1 MKKGEAMTVH
11 KIQFNRNS
19 IIVRLLLPMLVV
31 LLLQSLLFAETI
43 FHGGV
48 ISELNNNAM
57 DILNERVFRRKGYL
71 ENDILQRWTNF
82 SKFEYDVQE
91 KMKSFLLERDIQFS
105 ELQSNQDLITEFL
118 VESVDY
124 TVAALRQ
131 HMVTGIFIVLQGK
144 NEIRYPGIYFRDL
157 DPLFNPND
165 NSDISME
172 KGPSSIAKTSGI
184 SLGRDWTP
192 QFILAEDDDSSN
204 FFYKPYKI
212 TKAYPDSKFSD
223 LGYWSKPFRL
233 SQYDMEVITYSIP
246 LINDDGESYGV
257 IGIELTTDYL
267 RKILHYDEIIEN
279 RQGSY
284 VLGINSEDDMVF
296 ENVVSSG
303 SILKTIIGND
313 KKLVFNKEAKYNK
326 IYELRSSRSE
336 TKTVYGSI
344 HNLNLYN
351 RNSPFE
357 KDKWVLI
364 GIVEEDNLLKAAK
377 QVKFAVIIALIIYLI
392 IGVIGIILAGMIF
405 VMPIKT
411 LVKKLSNSN
420 PQEVITLEKINITE
434 IDNLAY
440 AIEVLSSKVS
450 DSASKLSQIIGMV
463 NIPIG
468 AFEHSLDE
476 DKVFCTDGF
485 FNIIGMERYNTDTQY
500 IDYMDFYNILEIIQN
515 YPENNL
521 EDIYRYVKKDNSII
535 WIRLNIQ
542 ETHGKVL
549 GIIEDVTDEVM
560 EKRKIEYER
569 DHDLLTHLINR
580 RAFRIQVKKQM
591 KEELKIAAFVMW
603 DLDNLKYIND
613 TYGHDYGDQYIKT
626 AAEILSEISFCNG
639 VVSRMSGDEFLAFI
653 YGYEGKDEIR
663 NIINKMQENLYN
675 TTICMPDNNII
686 RIRASAGIAWYPDDS
701 DDYYE
706 LIKYSDFAMY
716 EIKNTI
722 KGNIGEFDKEVYNK
736 KSFLL
741 HSQEELNRFIDEE
754 LVEFVFQPIVD
765 AKNGSVF
772 AYEALMRSK
781 IETLKSPLDI
791 IRLARSQSKLHAI
804 EKLTFFKAME
814 AFKHHEEDFGNARIF
829 INSIP
834 NHILSKKDLQVFEEK
849 YKTDLNRLV
858 IEIIESEQLDDK
870 ITRKKQDM
878 ITKWNSSIAL
888 DDFGSGYNSEIALL
902 VLSPSFIKIDISIIR
917 GIDRDRNRQKLLNN
931 LLSYAKDRNIKVI
944 AEGVETKKEM
954 DTLIKFGVDYL
965 QGYYIGRP
973 NKIPQQIS
981 EKIVEEIYA
990 GNMI

>member
-1 MKKGEAMTVH
+1 MKKGEAMTKN

-31 LLLQSLLFAETI
+31 LLLQTLLFAETI

-48 ISELNNNAM
+48 IAELNNNAM
-57 DILNERVFRRKGYL
+57 DILNERVFRRKSYL
-71 ENDILQRWTNF
+71 ENDIFQRWTNF

-91 KMKSFLLERDIQFS
+91 KMKSFLLERDIEFT
-105 ELQSNQDLITEFL
+105 ELQNNQNLITEFL

-131 HMVTGIFIVLQGK
+131 HMVTGIFIVLQGED
-144 NEIRYPGIYFRDL
+144 EIRYPGIYFRDL

-172 KGPSSIAKTSGI
+172 KGPSSIAKSSGI

-192 QFILAEDDDSSN
+192 QFILVEDNDSSN

-212 TKAYPDSKFSD
+212 TKEYPDSKFSD

-233 SQYDMEVITYSIP
+233 SQYDMDVITYSVP
-246 LINDDGESYGV
+246 LINDNGESYGV

-284 VLGINSEDDMVF
+284 ALGINSEDDMVF
-296 ENVVSSG
+296 ENVVYSG
-303 SILKTIIGND
+303 PILKKIIGND
-313 KKLVFNKEAKYNK
+313 KKIVFNKEAKYNN
-326 IYELRSSRSE
+326 IYELKSSNSE
-336 TKTVYGSI
+336 IVYGSV

-357 KDKWVLI
+357 RDKWVLI
-364 GIVEEDNLLKAAK
+364 GIVEENNLLKAAK
-377 QVKFAVIIALIIYLI
+377 QVKLTVIIALIIYLI

-405 VMPIKT
+405 IMPIKS
-411 LVKKLSNSN
+411 LVKKLRNSN

-434 IDNLAY
+434 IDNLAS
-440 AIEVLSSKVS
+440 AIEVLSNKVS

-485 FNIIGMERYNTDTQY
+485 FNIMDMERYNTDTQY
-500 IDYMDFYNILEIIQN
+500 IDYIDFYNILETIQK

-521 EDIYRYVKKDNSII
+521 EHIYRYIKKDNSII

-542 ETHGKVL
+542 EADGKIL

-580 RAFRIQVKKQM
+580 RAFQMQVKRQM
-591 KEELKIAAFVMW
+591 KKELKIAAFVMW

-626 AAEILSEISFCNG
+626 AAEVLSEISFCNG
-639 VVSRMSGDEFLAFI
+639 IVSRMSGDEFLAFI

-663 NIINKMQENLYN
+663 SIINKMQENLYN
-675 TTICMPDNNII
+675 TTIPMPDNNII

-701 DDYYE
+701 EDYYE

-722 KGNIGEFDKEVYNK
+722 KGNIGEFNKEVYNK

-754 LVEFVFQPIVD
+754 LLEFVFQPIID

-781 IETLKSPLDI
+781 METLKSPLDI

-804 EKLTFFKAME
+804 EKLTLFKAME
-814 AFKHHEEDFGNARIF
+814 GFKQHEKDFGHARIF

-834 NHILSKKDLQVFEEK
+834 NHILTQKDLQIFEEK
-849 YKTDLNRLV
+849 YKADLNRLV

-870 ITRKKQDM
+870 ITKKKQDM
-878 ITKWNSSIAL
+878 VTKWNGSIAL

-917 GIDRDRNRQKLLNN
+917 GIDKDINRQKLLNN
-931 LLSYAKDRNIKVI
+931 LLSYSKDRNIKVI

-954 DTLIKFGVDYL
+954 NTLIRFGVDYL

-981 EKIVEEIYA
+981 EKIVEEIYTA
-990 GNMI
+990 NMI

>member
-1 MKKGEAMTVH
+1 MKKGEAMTKN

-31 LLLQSLLFAETI
+31 LLLQTLLFAETI

-48 ISELNNNAM
+48 IAELNNNAM
-57 DILNERVFRRKGYL
+57 DILNERVFRRKSYL
-71 ENDILQRWTNF
+71 ENDIFQRWTNF

-500 IDYMDFYNILEIIQN
+500 IDYMDFYNILEIIQS

-521 EDIYRYVKKDNSII
+521 EDIYRYIKKDNSII

-542 ETHGKVL
+542 ETHGKIL

-834 NHILSKKDLQVFEEK
+834 NHILSKKDLQIFEEK
-849 YKTDLNRLV
+849 YKADLNRLV

>member
-1 MKKGEAMTVH
+1 MTVH

-48 ISELNNNAM
+48 IAELNNNAM

>member
-791 IRLARSQSKLHAI
+791 IRLARSQSKLRAI

>member
-580 RAFRIQVKKQM
+580 RAFQIQAKKQM